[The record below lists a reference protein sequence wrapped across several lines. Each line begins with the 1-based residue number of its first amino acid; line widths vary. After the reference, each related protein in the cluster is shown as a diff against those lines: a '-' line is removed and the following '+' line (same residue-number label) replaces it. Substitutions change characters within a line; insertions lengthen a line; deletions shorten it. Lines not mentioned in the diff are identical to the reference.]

1 MCIRDRPEEPGVLAS
16 SLLAILRKEGAP
28 MSPGDLVDEFEGSRP
43 RARRLISHTLK
54 VLAVAG
60 SVQLTDVGWFAPRRM
75 PT

>member
-1 MCIRDRPEEPGVLAS
+1 
-16 SLLAILRKEGAP
+16 